1 MAITVSGTTVTF
13 NDGTVQSTEAT
24 LLGAVQFTAYSSAN
38 MPGQQGFQTTQGIDT
53 NGFVDKDSTLG
64 TFGGGTTFMTGPASA
79 TSVICGFQAYRSGLA
94 STGNDSTQDAG
105 VIQRRMVFRSVSG
118 A

>member
-24 LLGAVQFTAYSSAN
+24 LLGAVQFTAYAAINIS
-38 MPGQQGFQTTQGIDT
+38 GQQGFQTTQNIDT
-53 NGFVDKDSTLG
+53 NGLVFKDATIGFNQS
-64 TFGGGTTFMTGPASA
+64 TTFMTGPASA
-79 TSVICGFQAYRSGLA
+79 TSVICGFQAYRSGLV
-94 STGNDSTQDAG
+94 STGNDGTQDAG

>member
-24 LLGAVQFTAYSSAN
+24 LLGAVQFTAYTAIN
-38 MPGQQGFQTTQGIDT
+38 VFGTQGFQTTQGLDT
-53 NGFVDKDSTLG
+53 NGFIFFSGGQNMTTL
-64 TFGGGTTFMTGPASA
+64 TGPATA
-79 TSVICGFQAYRSGLA
+79 TSVICGFQAYRTGIVQI
-94 STGNDSTQDAG
+94 GNDGSQDAG
-105 VIQRRMVFRSVSG
+105 TIQRRIVFRSVSG